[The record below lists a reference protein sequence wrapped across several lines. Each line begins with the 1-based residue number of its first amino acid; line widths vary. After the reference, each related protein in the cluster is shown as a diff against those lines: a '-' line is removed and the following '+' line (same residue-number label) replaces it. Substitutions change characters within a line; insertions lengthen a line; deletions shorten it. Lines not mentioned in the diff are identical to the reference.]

1 MDSNRRK
8 QYARFHDQRSSKGL
22 AIYYDSKPTR
32 DEISNNNHSNYRNR
46 ISNRYRVHLQSVKY
60 FLVALVNVL
69 SFFPQSVRAES
80 VGGVSASAAPVA
92 NSSGSVTNQA
102 IQVLQGPYITNT
114 YGNGVSCQGPTLN
127 ITPFITGSNSWKEPY
142 EDYWD
147 SPVYDMTT
155 DSDGNLNNPGSIL
168 YYVPT
173 RTGQK
178 ANNNMS
184 LGLSATISIPLDR
197 RHHEGCLRA
206 ANTQTQLATQLLAN
220 KRLDFEMARL
230 KHCSEQRRLGV
241 SFHPKSPAFQI
252 CADIVVTNPHGVIP
266 QHQHSI
272 ISPSS
277 SSVEEVPS
285 SLDTDQQSPQN
296 DSDGS
301 ESSQVKPESSSLQ
314 SLSEALSPS
323 KQDQPAASLG
333 PPMSLQ
339 LQLSK

>member
-1 MDSNRRK
+1 MALIN
-8 QYARFHDQRSSKGL
+8 
-22 AIYYDSKPTR
+22 AIS
-32 DEISNNNHSNYRNR
+32 
-46 ISNRYRVHLQSVKY
+46 L
-60 FLVALVNVL
+60 
-69 SFFPQSVRAES
+69 FPQTVRAES

-178 ANNNMS
+178 ANNNIS
-184 LGLSATISIPLDR
+184 LGISATVSIPLDR

-206 ANTQTQLATQLLAN
+206 ANTQTQLANQLLAN

-230 KHCSEQRRLGV
+230 KHCSEQKRLGV

-277 SSVEEVPS
+277 SSTEVSPS
-285 SLDTDQQSPQN
+285 SLDNGQQSSQN
-296 DSDGS
+296 NLDES
-301 ESSQVKPESSSLQ
+301 ESSLTTSESSSL
-314 SLSEALSPS
+314 
-323 KQDQPAASLG
+323 
-333 PPMSLQ
+333 
-339 LQLSK
+339 